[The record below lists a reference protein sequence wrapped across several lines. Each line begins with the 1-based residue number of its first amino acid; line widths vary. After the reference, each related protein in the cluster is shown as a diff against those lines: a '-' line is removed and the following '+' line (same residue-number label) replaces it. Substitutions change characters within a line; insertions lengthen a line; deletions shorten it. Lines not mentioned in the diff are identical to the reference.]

1 MIRSIAGAATLLMIA
16 STAAA
21 QAPGRFEIT
30 AARPIPAGKIAVELS
45 SQSELGRELR
55 GQVMERLARRGNDVG
70 ASGGHTLLLSVF
82 YPRPITR
89 DSLARAPTAAAA
101 NDVLRITLSVHR
113 PGSAEAVWSAR
124 AACVVAPAAAFA
136 VSGRMLDA
144 LFTDPDRTRQGDAN
158 CP

>member
-1 MIRSIAGAATLLMIA
+1 MMRPIAGAATLLIIA

-30 AARPIPAGKIAVELS
+30 APRPIPAGKIAVELS

-70 ASGGHTLLLSVF
+70 ASGGHIMLLSVF
-82 YPRPITR
+82 YPRPIAR
-89 DSLARAPTAAAA
+89 DSLVAAPTVAAPT
-101 NDVLRITLSVHR
+101 DVLRITLSLHR
-113 PGSAEAVWSAR
+113 PGAAEALWSAR
-124 AACVVAPAAAFA
+124 AACIVAPAAAFA

>member
-1 MIRSIAGAATLLMIA
+1 MIRSMVGAAALSMIA
-16 STAAA
+16 ALAQA

-30 AARPIPAGKIAVELS
+30 APRPIPSGKIAVELS

-82 YPRPITR
+82 YPRPVAR
-89 DSLARAPTAAAA
+89 DSLASAPSVAAAT
-101 NDVLRITLSVHR
+101 DVLRMTFSLHR
-113 PGSAEAVWSAR
+113 PGSAEALWSAR
-124 AACVVAPAAAFA
+124 AACVVAPAATFA
-136 VSGRMLDA
+136 ISGRMLDA
-144 LFTDPDRTRQGDAN
+144 LFTDPDRSRQGDAN

>member
-1 MIRSIAGAATLLMIA
+1 MIRPIAGAATLLLVA
-16 STAAA
+16 SAVSA
-21 QAPGRFEIT
+21 QAPGRFEIS
-30 AARPIPAGKIAVELS
+30 ARQPIPAGKIAVELS

-70 ASGGHTLLLSVF
+70 ASGGHVLLLSVF

-89 DSLARAPTAAAA
+89 ESLAGASTAPAA
-101 NDVLRITLSVHR
+101 NDVLRMTLSVHR
-113 PGSAEAVWSAR
+113 PGSAEALWSAR
-124 AACVVAPAAAFA
+124 AACIVAPAAAFA

-144 LFTDPDRTRQGDAN
+144 LFTDPDRTRQGDAD